1 MRLRAL
7 VPALLPALTLL
18 SALNGAAS
26 AEDAARKAAIFPAE
40 VNDPTLAYGRKPLPA
55 DQKRLDLVT
64 DVLRKQLAEKGNLE
78 SVDLSPQAEEIRKES
93 PLYKCNDCVAPIAKA
108 LGAELAVTAFA
119 DKGAN
124 QLFSLVVTIAE
135 AETGKVVRRGQVVI
149 RANTD
154 DDWSPRHALDREEPP
169 PGRAAARPFL
179 KRGLCGRARL
189 SKNVSRVRHRIDF
202 FRASPPARQRPWA

>member
-7 VPALLPALTLL
+7 LPALVFL
-18 SALNGAAS
+18 SAVSGTAS
-26 AEDAARKAAIFPAE
+26 AQDNARKAAIFPAE

-64 DVLRKQLAEKGNLE
+64 DVLRKQLAEKGGIE
-78 SVDLSPQAEEIRKES
+78 SVDLGPQAEEIRKES
-93 PLYKCNDCVAPIAKA
+93 PLYKCNGCTGPIAKA
-108 LGAELAVTAFA
+108 LGAELAVTALA

-135 AETGKVVRRGQVVI
+135 AETGKVVRQGQVVI

-154 DDWSPRHALDREEPP
+154 DDWSHAVRWIVKNRLLAEPL
-169 PGRAAARPFL
+169 PGR
-179 KRGLCGRARL
+179 
-189 SKNVSRVRHRIDF
+189 S
-202 FRASPPARQRPWA
+202 

>member
-7 VPALLPALTLL
+7 LPALVFL
-18 SALNGAAS
+18 SAVSGTAS
-26 AEDAARKAAIFPAE
+26 AQDNARKAAIFPAE

-64 DVLRKQLAEKGNLE
+64 DVLRKQLAEKGGIE
-78 SVDLSPQAEEIRKES
+78 SVDLGPQAEEIRKES
-93 PLYKCNDCVAPIAKA
+93 PLYKCNGCTAPIAKA
-108 LGAELAVTAFA
+108 LGADLAVTTFA

-135 AETGKVVRRGQVVI
+135 AESGKVVRQGQVVI

-154 DDWSPRHALDREEPP
+154 DDWSHAARWIVKNRLLAEPL
-169 PGRAAARPFL
+169 PGR
-179 KRGLCGRARL
+179 
-189 SKNVSRVRHRIDF
+189 S
-202 FRASPPARQRPWA
+202 

>member
-7 VPALLPALTLL
+7 LPALVFL
-18 SALNGAAS
+18 SAVSGTAS
-26 AEDAARKAAIFPAE
+26 AQDSARKAAIFPAE

-64 DVLRKQLAEKGNLE
+64 DVLRKQLAEKGGIE
-78 SVDLSPQAEEIRKES
+78 SVDLGPQAEEIRKES
-93 PLYKCNDCVAPIAKA
+93 PLYKCNGCTAPIAKA
-108 LGAELAVTAFA
+108 LGADLAVTTFA

-135 AETGKVVRRGQVVI
+135 AESGKVVRQGQVVI

-154 DDWSPRHALDREEPP
+154 DDWSHAARWIVKNRLLAEPL
-169 PGRAAARPFL
+169 PGR
-179 KRGLCGRARL
+179 
-189 SKNVSRVRHRIDF
+189 S
-202 FRASPPARQRPWA
+202 

>member
-7 VPALLPALTLL
+7 LPALVFL
-18 SALNGAAS
+18 SAVSGTAS
-26 AEDAARKAAIFPAE
+26 AQDNARKAAIFPAE

-64 DVLRKQLAEKGNLE
+64 DVLRKQLAEKGGIE
-78 SVDLSPQAEEIRKES
+78 SVDLGPQAEEIRKES
-93 PLYKCNDCVAPIAKA
+93 PLYKCNGCTAPIAKA
-108 LGAELAVTAFA
+108 LGADLAVTTFA

-135 AETGKVVRRGQVVI
+135 AESGKVVRQGQVVI

-154 DDWSPRHALDREEPP
+154 DDWSHAARCIVKNRLLAEPL
-169 PGRAAARPFL
+169 PGR
-179 KRGLCGRARL
+179 
-189 SKNVSRVRHRIDF
+189 S
-202 FRASPPARQRPWA
+202 

>member
-7 VPALLPALTLL
+7 LPALVFL
-18 SALNGAAS
+18 SAVSGTAS
-26 AEDAARKAAIFPAE
+26 AQDNARKAAIFPAE

-64 DVLRKQLAEKGNLE
+64 DVLRKQLAEKGGIE
-78 SVDLSPQAEEIRKES
+78 SVDLGPEAEEIRKES
-93 PLYKCNDCVAPIAKA
+93 PLYKCNGCTAPIAKA
-108 LGAELAVTAFA
+108 LGADLAVTTFA

-135 AETGKVVRRGQVVI
+135 AESGKVVRQGQVVI

-154 DDWSPRHALDREEPP
+154 DDWSHAARWIVKNRLLAEPL
-169 PGRAAARPFL
+169 PGR
-179 KRGLCGRARL
+179 
-189 SKNVSRVRHRIDF
+189 S
-202 FRASPPARQRPWA
+202 

>member
-7 VPALLPALTLL
+7 LPALVFL
-18 SALNGAAS
+18 SAVSGTAS
-26 AEDAARKAAIFPAE
+26 AQDNARKAAIFPAE

-64 DVLRKQLAEKGNLE
+64 DVLRKQLAEKGGIE
-78 SVDLSPQAEEIRKES
+78 SVNLGPQAEEIRKES
-93 PLYKCNDCVAPIAKA
+93 PLYKCNGCTAPIAKA
-108 LGAELAVTAFA
+108 LGADLAVTTFA

-135 AETGKVVRRGQVVI
+135 AESGKVVRQGQVVI

-154 DDWSPRHALDREEPP
+154 DDWSHAARWIVKNRLLAEPL
-169 PGRAAARPFL
+169 PGR
-179 KRGLCGRARL
+179 
-189 SKNVSRVRHRIDF
+189 S
-202 FRASPPARQRPWA
+202 

>member
-7 VPALLPALTLL
+7 LPALVLL

-64 DVLRKQLAEKGNLE
+64 DVLRKQLAEKAGLE

-154 DDWSPRHALDREEPP
+154 DDWSHATRWIVKNRLLAEPL
-169 PGRAAARPFL
+169 PGR
-179 KRGLCGRARL
+179 
-189 SKNVSRVRHRIDF
+189 S
-202 FRASPPARQRPWA
+202 